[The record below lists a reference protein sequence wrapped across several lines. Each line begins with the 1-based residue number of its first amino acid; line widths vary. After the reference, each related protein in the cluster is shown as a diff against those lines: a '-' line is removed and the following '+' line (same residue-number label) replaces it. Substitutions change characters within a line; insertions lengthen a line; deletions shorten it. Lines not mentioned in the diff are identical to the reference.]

1 MRERVASNDAMWL
14 QDTATNLMVI
24 NAVLITDRMDLAT
37 FRDAFR
43 QRVIEAGE
51 GERFARFRY
60 RITSLPGTPH
70 WETDPEFDIARHIF
84 PARDPDLTTTE
95 KLQGYVGAEASRP
108 LPDDRPRWQIQVVE
122 DFEPGTSAFVVRIH
136 HSMGDGVSLV
146 SVIFTLM
153 EEMTAEHEAAPPK
166 GGIRPAA
173 GSPVNGLLRALS
185 IPFAAPGVL
194 LKRMLWRP
202 DRHALHG
209 PRVSGRKQ
217 VGWTSPLDIAVVK
230 AAKNRFDATVNDV
243 LMAAVSG
250 ALCRYI
256 ERHAGQIVERLR
268 ISMPVNVR
276 SPGEPLQLGNR
287 FAAVP
292 LELPAGIGQIGE
304 RVRAVKAEMD
314 DLKRS
319 VVPIVVY
326 GIQRAL
332 LTVLPQGVSR
342 GLIDFLANK
351 CTAVVTNVPGPQRE
365 VTLAGRRVRSMMF
378 WVPQRADIGVGISI
392 LSFAGMVQVGVLAD
406 TAIVPD
412 AKELVRAFE
421 EEFEALRRL

>member
-1 MRERVASNDAMWL
+1 
-14 QDTATNLMVI
+14 
-24 NAVLITDRMDLAT
+24 
-37 FRDAFR
+37 
-43 QRVIEAGE
+43 
-51 GERFARFRY
+51 
-60 RITSLPGTPH
+60 
-70 WETDPEFDIARHIF
+70 
-84 PARDPDLTTTE
+84 
-95 KLQGYVGAEASRP
+95 
-108 LPDDRPRWQIQVVE
+108 
-122 DFEPGTSAFVVRIH
+122 
-136 HSMGDGVSLV
+136 V

-153 EEMTAEHEAAPPK
+153 EELTAEHEAAPPK

-173 GSPVNGLLRALS
+173 GAPVNGFLRALS
-185 IPFAAPGVL
+185 IPLAAPGIL

-209 PRVSGRKQ
+209 PKVSGRKQ
-217 VGWTSPLDIAVVK
+217 VGWTAPIDIAVVK
-230 AAKNRFDATVNDV
+230 AAKNRFGATVNDV
-243 LMAAVSG
+243 LMASVSG

-268 ISMPVNVR
+268 ISMPVNIR
-276 SPGEPLQLGNR
+276 TPSEPLTLGNR

-292 LELPAGIGQIGE
+292 LELPAGIAEIGE
-304 RVRAVKAEMD
+304 RVRAVKAAMD
-314 DLKRS
+314 DLKQS

-332 LTVLPQGVSR
+332 LTVLPHGVSR

-392 LSFAGMVQVGVLAD
+392 LSFAGKVQVGVLAD
-406 TAIVPD
+406 SAIVPD
-412 AKELVRAFE
+412 ARELVRTFE
-421 EEFEALRRL
+421 EEFEALRRLQ